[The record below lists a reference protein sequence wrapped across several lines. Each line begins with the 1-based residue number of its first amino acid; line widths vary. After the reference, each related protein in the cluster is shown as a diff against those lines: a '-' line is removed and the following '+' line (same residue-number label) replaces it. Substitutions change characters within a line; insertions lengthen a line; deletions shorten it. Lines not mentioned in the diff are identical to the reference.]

1 MKVELMI
8 GVLDMITMLKK
19 VNEQVLSKNMTFQ
32 EPSKKIVWSKSWPL
46 KNPQDMTNERFE
58 KKACFH
64 IQP

>member
-32 EPSKKIVWSKSWPL
+32 EPSKKIV
-46 KNPQDMTNERFE
+46 
-58 KKACFH
+58 
-64 IQP
+64 